1 MDVTRQRLTR
11 QERQAKTRQALLE
24 AAAAVFAERGFTA
37 ASLEE
42 IAERAGYTRGAIYA
56 NFADKDEL
64 FLTLVERHKGAFV
77 DAFERAAALASTQ
90 ERLAEVQ
97 ALLAGGPPGLAADWT
112 VLWAEVWLHAA
123 RHPQLAERLAEQ
135 ERRYRGA
142 VARLLAIVAAD
153 LGVELS
159 ASVEE
164 LAAEVIALDVGLALQ
179 RRLAPELGPDALGR
193 AIVRLLGIRPPPA
206 AGGPDSEG
214 ADP

>member
-1 MDVTRQRLTR
+1 VVGRSR
-11 QERQAKTRQALLE
+11 
-24 AAAAVFAERGFTA
+24 
-37 ASLEE
+37 LEE

-97 ALLAGGPPGLAADWT
+97 ALLAGGPPGLVADWT

-142 VARLLAIVAAD
+142 VARL
-153 LGVELS
+153 
-159 ASVEE
+159 
-164 LAAEVIALDVGLALQ
+164 IALDVGLALQ

-206 AGGPDSEG
+206 AGGPASEG

>member
-1 MDVTRQRLTR
+1 MNAPRQRLTR
-11 QERQAKTRQALLE
+11 QQRQAETRQALLE
-24 AAAAVFAERGFTA
+24 AAAAVFAERGFPA
-37 ASLEE
+37 ASLDE

-64 FLTLVERHKGAFV
+64 FLTLVERHKGAFI
-77 DAFERAAALASTQ
+77 DAFERAAAPTTAQ
-90 ERLAEVQ
+90 ERLAAVQ
-97 ALLAGGPPGLAADWT
+97 ALLTGGPPDLSADWT
-112 VLWAEVWLHAA
+112 VLWAELWLHAA
-123 RHPQLAERLAEQ
+123 RHPRVAARLSEQ

-142 VARLLAIVAAD
+142 VARLLAVAAAD

-159 ASVEE
+159 APAEE

-193 AIVRLLGIRPPPA
+193 AIVRLLGIHPSPA

-214 ADP
+214 ADS

>member
-1 MDVTRQRLTR
+1 VVGRSR
-11 QERQAKTRQALLE
+11 
-24 AAAAVFAERGFTA
+24 
-37 ASLEE
+37 LEE

-97 ALLAGGPPGLAADWT
+97 ALLAGGPPGLVADWT

-179 RRLAPELGPDALGR
+179 RRLVAATLLVAATVL
-193 AIVRLLGIRPPPA
+193 LLGASSPP
-206 AGGPDSEG
+206 
-214 ADP
+214 